1 MFLLES
7 FKEGGWGMY
16 PILILLAI
24 TIFIAI
30 DRFLYVQK
38 SKVDVDKLMSL
49 LKSQIVS
56 GNIQGAVNTCMASPA
71 PVTKIIAAGLRKAG
85 GTEHDVQQAMDEEAL
100 RELPRLEKR
109 TGYLAM
115 LGNLAT
121 LAGLL
126 GTITGLIKA
135 FAGVA
140 GVDPSMKATMLSK
153 GISEAMNCTAFGLF
167 TGILG
172 LATYAMLNGQTQARP
187 RRHQSGHGRDAEPG
201 RHRTSG
207 RRAPGAVLGL
217 DWNRRAAPMIGAPT

>member
-1 MFLLES
+1 MFIMEH
-7 FKEGGWGMY
+7 FQEGGWGMY
-16 PILILLAI
+16 PILLLAI
-24 TIFIAI
+24 LTIYLAV
-30 DRFLYVQK
+30 DRFSYLSK

-56 GNIQGAVNTCMASPA
+56 GNIQGAIKVCSGNSTPLTRI
-71 PVTKIIAAGLRKAG
+71 VQAGLMRANRS
-85 GTEHDVQQAMDEEAL
+85 DEEIEAAMEEAGL
-100 RELPRLEKR
+100 RELPALEKR

-126 GTITGLIKA
+126 GTITGLIKS

-140 GVDPSMKATMLSK
+140 GVDPSQKATLLSK

-172 LATYAMLNGQTQARP
+172 LAAFAYLNGKTQNAL
-187 RRHQSGHGRDAEPG
+187 DDIAEVKKNV
-201 RHRTSG
+201 SNLLFQ
-207 RRAPGAVLGL
+207 AK
-217 DWNRRAAPMIGAPT
+217 AALRG